1 VNSAGI
7 QPDLQRSDS
16 PPAVIVDQSSLNLK
30 GKQRQVD
37 EASMRPAVVTPSSI
51 EVPAPPLVEKERTAT
66 RASLDDS
73 ADDDVGDTVDIPLN

>member
-1 VNSAGI
+1 M
-7 QPDLQRSDS
+7 
-16 PPAVIVDQSSLNLK
+16 VIEDQSSLK
-30 GKQRQVD
+30 GERKQDD
-37 EASMRPAVVTPSSI
+37 EASSRPAVVTPSSI